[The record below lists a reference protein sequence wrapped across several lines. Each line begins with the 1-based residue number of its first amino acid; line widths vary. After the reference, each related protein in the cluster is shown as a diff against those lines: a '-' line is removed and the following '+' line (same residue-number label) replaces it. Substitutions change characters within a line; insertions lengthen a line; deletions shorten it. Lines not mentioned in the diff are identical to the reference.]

1 MMIEE
6 GKNTLN
12 SWSFFGRGL
21 CSQSSYMYLSFSQMR
36 MFGGIRTRMHTIPV
50 NIVIPQI
57 IQLIARRRGWHRSRV
72 NSCSRK
78 LSPNKLSNRVL
89 LRAMSRKETMTT
101 KFELEK
107 FDENFN
113 FLLWKIRVTLLLV
126 KEGTLKAMHDIEKK
140 PSKLEDDEWNDI
152 NFRSKTTIILCLSDE
167 VFYNIIN

>member
-1 MMIEE
+1 
-6 GKNTLN
+6 
-12 SWSFFGRGL
+12 
-21 CSQSSYMYLSFSQMR
+21 
-36 MFGGIRTRMHTIPV
+36 
-50 NIVIPQI
+50 
-57 IQLIARRRGWHRSRV
+57 V

-140 PSKLEDDEWNDI
+140 PSKLEDDE
-152 NFRSKTTIILCLSDE
+152 
-167 VFYNIIN
+167 